1 MPSRLQ
7 RPQHCEQAASFAIFD
22 VLIQIGHTHIP
33 AENVP
38 NGSVRELHNNV

>member
-22 VLIQIGHTHIP
+22 VLIQIGHAHIP
-33 AENVP
+33 DENVP
-38 NGSVRELHNNV
+38 TGSVREVHNIV